1 MAEKRKINRVI
12 DTAGNI
18 VQIYP
23 QTSADNV
30 IVDNSHGIFSSTD
43 VQSVL
48 EELADIA
55 STGGVTQ
62 VNVQTGN
69 VTLTAED
76 VGAEE
81 SGAVSTH
88 NSATDA
94 HGGHFTNT
102 NNPHSVT
109 KTQVGLGNVTNDA
122 QVKRSE
128 MGVANGVATLDT
140 TGKVPSSQLP
150 SYVDDV
156 LEYDNK
162 ASFPATGESGKI
174 YVAKDTN
181 LTYRWSGTAYV
192 IISPSL
198 ALGETSSTAYAGDKG
213 KTNADNIT
221 NILNGTMK
229 VGAASLADTA
239 TNADNATHANEAT
252 HATSADTADS
262 ATNATSATKLS
273 SSRTF
278 ALTGDITGSLV
289 SDLSSNVS
297 IATEIGAG
305 KVGTTELSDNAV
317 LTAKIKDGNVTNAKL
332 ADSGVIAG
340 AYSAVSVNAKGIV
353 TSGGTAIEF
362 GTSGQIEPS
371 VNLMVGG
378 LFFEL
383 Q

>member
-12 DTAGNI
+12 DAAGNT
-18 VQIYP
+18 VQIFP

-30 IVDNSHGIFSSTD
+30 IVDNSQGIFSATD

-55 STGGVTQ
+55 TTGGVTQ
-62 VNVQTGN
+62 VNGKTGN
-69 VTLTAED
+69 VTLTASD

-81 SGAVSTH
+81 SGAVSAH
-88 NSATDA
+88 NTATNA
-94 HGGHFTNT
+94 HGGHFTST
-102 NNPHSVT
+102 SNPHSVT
-109 KTQVGLGNVTNDA
+109 KSQVGLGNVTNDA

-156 LEYDNK
+156 LEYANK
-162 ASFPATGESGKI
+162 AGFPETGESGKI

-192 IISPSL
+192 EISPSL

-213 KTNADNIT
+213 KANADNIAK
-221 NILNGTMK
+221 IINGTTK
-229 VGAASLADTA
+229 VGKASQADEATHATSA
-239 TNADNATHANEAT
+239 TNADEAT

-262 ATNATSATKLS
+262 ATTATSATKLL

-305 KVGTTELSDNAV
+305 KVGTTEIAENAV

-332 ADSGVIAG
+332 ADSGVVAG
-340 AYSAVSVNAKGIV
+340 SYSAVTVNAKGIV
-353 TSGGTAIEF
+353 TAGGTAIEF
-362 GTSGQIEPS
+362 GTSGQTEPS

>member
-1 MAEKRKINRVI
+1 MAEKRKVWRVKDASGAI
-12 DTAGNI
+12 EQ
-18 VQIYP
+18 VLVE
-23 QTSADNV
+23 TSAEQV
-30 IVDNSHGIFSSTD
+30 TADNSSGKFTATN

-62 VNVQTGN
+62 VNGKTGN
-69 VTLTAED
+69 VTLTASD

-128 MGVANGVATLDT
+128 MGVASGVATLDT

-156 LEYDNK
+156 VEYSTK
-162 ASFPATGESGKI
+162 ANFPTTGEEGKI
-174 YVAKDTN
+174 YVDKTTN
-181 LTYRWSGTAYV
+181 LTWRWSGTAYV
-192 IISPSL
+192 EISPSL

-213 KTNADNIT
+213 KANADNISK
-221 NILNGTMK
+221 IINGTTK
-229 VGAASLADTA
+229 VGKASQAD
-239 TNADNATHANEAT
+239 EAT
-252 HATSADTADS
+252 HATRADS
-262 ATNATSATKLS
+262 ATTATTASSATTATSASKLS
-273 SSRTF
+273 ANRTF
-278 ALTGDITGSLV
+278 ALTGDITGSAT
-289 SDLSSNVS
+289 SDLSGDTVS

-305 KVGTTELSDNAV
+305 KVGTAELAENAV

-332 ADSGVIAG
+332 ADSGVVAG
-340 AYSAVSVNAKGIV
+340 SYSAVTVNAKGIV
-353 TSGGTAIEF
+353 TAGGQSIEW
-362 GTSGQIEPS
+362 GTSGQTEPS
-371 VNLMVGG
+371 ANLMVGG